1 MRSSLACHA
10 AFSAVALS
18 VAIAGCS
25 SEPETP
31 GPGGVGAAGGV
42 GGAGAGGG
50 QSGSAGTGLSAGVGG
65 VTGVGGGSSGAG
77 GSLAGSGG
85 VGPAGAGGVTAG
97 AAGASGA
104 AGVSGSASGN
114 GGMSMGGGSGAGAA
128 GTSGTTGSGGN
139 GQGGAAAGAAGSA
152 GSAGK
157 GGTSERFSFFVT
169 SLEAVQRESGS
180 MDGFGGDLGGLEGA
194 DEICTRIAEA
204 SMPGSGA
211 KGWRAFLSTTT
222 VNAITRIGTGPWY
235 DRLGRVIAMNV
246 QGLLMERPQ
255 ADMLII
261 NDLPNEL
268 GQPNRAGTGTGD
280 DDNHDTI
287 TGSNDMGAWDGGPTC
302 DDWTSAEGSDGPR
315 IGHSW
320 PANSG
325 RHWIEAHTAPGCV
338 PSVNLIQSGG
348 GSGDGIGNGGG
359 YGGWYCFALMP

>member
-1 MRSSLACHA
+1 MLSSRVCYATLG
-10 AFSAVALS
+10 AVMLS
-18 VAIAGCS
+18 VSVAGCS
-25 SEPETP
+25 SDPATP
-31 GPGGVGAAGGV
+31 GTGGIGGTTSAGGTGTGGAQSGNGGMGLTTGVGGATGGSGGASGGAGGAGSGGIGPAGTGGVVAGAAGG
-42 GGAGAGGG
+42 
-50 QSGSAGTGLSAGVGG
+50 SGV
-65 VTGVGGGSSGAG
+65 
-77 GSLAGSGG
+77 
-85 VGPAGAGGVTAG
+85 AG
-97 AAGASGA
+97 AAG
-104 AGVSGSASGN
+104 SASGS

-128 GTSGTTGSGGN
+128 GASGTAGSGGN
-139 GQGGAAAGAAGSA
+139 AQGGAAAGTAGSA

-157 GGTSERFSFFVT
+157 GGTSEPFSFFVT

-194 DEICTRIAEA
+194 DEICTRIAES
-204 SMPGSGA
+204 SMPGAGA

-222 VNAITRIGTGPWY
+222 VNAITRIGSGPWY
-235 DRLGRVIAMNV
+235 DRLGRVVAMNV

-255 ADMLII
+255 ADMLIV
-261 NDLPNEL
+261 NDLPNEF
-268 GQPNRAGTGTGD
+268 GQPNRAGTGTGM

-287 TGSNDMGAWDGGPTC
+287 TGSDQMGEWDGGPTC
-302 DDWTSAEGSDGPR
+302 NDWTSAEGSDGPR

-325 RHWIEAHTAPGCV
+325 RHWIQAHTAPGCA